1 MKVVK
6 FDFYGMRSN
15 YNLYKCNQ
23 AGDNSG
29 EYVPLAEY
37 QELERMIALDTTS
50 QIELSKLRTL
60 LKRWNEI
67 APDLFN
73 DELFNTNP
81 LMLEWTPTKSDD
93 LTQLIQ
99 DTDEVLK

>member
-1 MKVVK
+1 MP
-6 FDFYGMRSN
+6 DII
-15 YNLYKCNQ
+15 KCQ
-23 AGDNSG
+23 ECGIIVG
-29 EYVPLAEY
+29 QYVSLAEY
-37 QELERMIALDTTS
+37 QELKDKAIVCANDVIRLVA
-50 QIELSKLRTL
+50 L

-81 LMLEWTPTKSDD
+81 LMLEWTPTKSDE

-99 DTDEVLK
+99 NTSEVLK